1 MSEQLSETSLWTALV
16 TPFSP
21 DGARVDFKAAEA
33 LLRRQEAAGNGVLL
47 LGSTGESMALSE
59 AEKEDVVEMAT
70 SLNLAVPLMVGVPNI
85 NRAQTLNWVEYCNGQ
100 GVDAFLASTPAYTKP
115 AAQGQIGWFGDI
127 MNAAEHP
134 VMLYNIPSRTGAAL
148 SPQVLSALGGH
159 RNFWAVKESS
169 GGLDAYIDYHVAA
182 PHVAIYSGDDNM
194 MPAVAPLGACGLV
207 SVASNVWPEEC
218 RAYVAAC
225 LDGSYRGTEWWWI
238 SKALFSTSNPVPV
251 KALMEDLGLVPSG
264 AVRSPLSRDDLQG
277 LDGLRAAHAMVQK
290 WAAPTLK

>member
-1 MSEQLSETSLWTALV
+1 MNERLSETILWTALV

-21 DGARVDFKAAEA
+21 DGARVDFKAAEV

-59 AEKEDVVEMAT
+59 AEKREVVQMAT
-70 SLNLAVPLMVGVPNI
+70 ALNLSVPLMVGVPNI
-85 NRAQTLNWVEYCNGQ
+85 NRAQTLDWIAFCNGQ

-127 MNAAEHP
+127 MNAAACP
-134 VMLYNIPSRTGAAL
+134 VMLYNIPSRTGAVL

-159 RNFWAVKESS
+159 QNFWAVKESS
-169 GGLDAYIDYHVAA
+169 GGLDAYIDYRAAA

-194 MPAVAPLGACGLV
+194 MPAVAPFGACGLV

-218 RAYVAAC
+218 RAYVDSC
-225 LDGSYRGTEWWWI
+225 LGGGYFGTDWWRI
-238 SKALFSTSNPVPV
+238 SKA
-251 KALMEDLGLVPSG
+251 
-264 AVRSPLSRDDLQG
+264 
-277 LDGLRAAHAMVQK
+277 
-290 WAAPTLK
+290 